1 MAEDSTK
8 ILVVDDE
15 ENIVQFLKLGLTS
28 EGYEVITAS
37 DGAAAIR
44 LVREESPQ
52 LVILDVMLPVMN
64 GFEVCREIK
73 KISAAPVIMLTAKDD
88 VDDRVTGLNIGA
100 DDYMVKP
107 FSFKELLARIQARMR
122 SGQGQ
127 PEKFQ
132 AGPFSIDDLAH
143 EITFHGHLLTLSLT
157 EYKLLKY
164 FLANP
169 GIVLSKKM
177 ILDQVW
183 GYDFYGEDNIVEV
196 YVRYLRNKLGEN
208 GTRIIHTVRGLGYKA
223 VIK

>member
-1 MAEDSTK
+1 MADESVK
-8 ILVVDDE
+8 ILIVDDE

-28 EGYEVITAS
+28 AGYEVITAA
-37 DGAAAIR
+37 DGAAALR
-44 LVREESPQ
+44 LVHDESPG
-52 LVILDVMLPVMN
+52 LVVLDVMLPVMS
-64 GFEVCREIK
+64 GFEVCREIR
-73 KISAAPVIMLTAKDD
+73 KISNAPVIMLTAKDD

-107 FSFKELLARIQARMR
+107 FSFKELLARIQARLR
-122 SGQGQ
+122 SRPGQSD
-127 PEKFQ
+127 KFL
-132 AGPFSIDDLAH
+132 AGPFRIDDLAH
-143 EITFHGHLLTLSLT
+143 EITFREQLLSLSLT
-157 EYKLLKY
+157 EYRLLKY
-164 FLANP
+164 FLTNP

-208 GTRIIHTVRGLGYKA
+208 GHQIIHTVRGLGYKA